1 MARRTTPS
9 RPESRSDQVPAVGPR
24 QPCPCGSGRRYK
36 ACHGERTRPA
46 PVLRPFQ
53 GRQDEPDLVALREFV
68 PSATA
73 PLTLSAEHLNAHPD
87 HADRRII
94 LGTLLPQAAPAVVR
108 DDGEILLAM
117 QTLVSGLDPAADL
130 AGALLAALDA
140 KPGTVVEGPPASA
153 LAAVEQLPG
162 GLAELPRLAD
172 LLDPAPLEVT
182 VHSGFTWW
190 IPSSEGAEP
199 SAEVAASLDRA
210 NATVVPTTRLE
221 SVPAAYWCN
230 PGDRLHLR
238 WALPLGGGGDGDGG
252 GESSRALSSSRDLTE
267 EALLDALARLSAAGQ
282 LSVGE
287 GSRFVG
293 SFRADG
299 LVVPVWDLAP
309 GADAESCEKPAAALW
324 AALRETVADARALT
338 PQERRVRAGVVG
350 RTLTLR

>member
-9 RPESRSDQVPAVGPR
+9 RPGSATATALADVPAVGPR

-36 ACHGERTRPA
+36 ACHGERRRAA
-46 PVLRPFQ
+46 PVLRPFA
-53 GRQDEPDLVALREFV
+53 GRADEPDLVALREFV

-73 PLTLSAEHLNAHPD
+73 PLTLSAEHLAAHPG

-117 QTLVSGLDPAADL
+117 QTLVGGLDASADV
-130 AGALLAALDA
+130 AGALIAALEA
-140 KPGTVVEGPPASA
+140 KPGTVVDGGPASA
-153 LAAVEQLPG
+153 PQAVERLPG
-162 GLAELPRLAD
+162 GLADLPRLAD
-172 LLDPAPLEVT
+172 LLDPAPLEIT
-182 VHSGFTWW
+182 VHPGFTWW
-190 IPSSEGAEP
+190 VPSSEDAEP
-199 SAEVAASLDRA
+199 SADVVATLDRA
-210 NATVVPTTRLE
+210 NATVVPTTRLA
-221 SVPAAYWCN
+221 SVPAAYWCS

-238 WALPLGGGGDGDGG
+238 WVLPLDAD
-252 GESSRALSSSRDLTE
+252 RTE
-267 EALLDALARLSAAGQ
+267 EALLDALARLAAAGS

-309 GADAESCEKPAAALW
+309 GADADSCEKPAAQLW
-324 AALRETVADARALT
+324 TALRETLDDQRELT
-338 PQERRVRAGVVG
+338 AQERRVRAGVVG